1 MSTISSKLSNL
12 SLYDI
17 RKASRKIQNSLS
29 NYTELENLIRNATTT
44 DPWGPTSK
52 QCEEIRNHLLEILNT
67 AQLTASD
74 ERYGS
79 YYDEDYGVE
88 YGNPASDAISFVI
101 TRIVEYS
108 NRFSREGFVGKL
120 KKNYITNGNE
130 HRIVSKCL
138 SLLEYLVINCYQPP
152 LDILPH
158 VAKHVDYLKEL
169 HNVYQCVSS
178 KDGHPDKHTEIVR
191 EKAGRVVQ
199 LIKDKRLLA
208 RHRQLLH
215 KANQK
220 IVNSSSRGNSSYNYD
235 TEILGDESNDSA
247 TDGDEFGE
255 YQQPP
260 VTPIMNQQETPIT
273 PATATFVNTKPVENN
288 FQDLI
293 DLFPSDQNPTTSL
306 QSNITVIQP
315 QVQEKSQ
322 ADKQQ
327 PKKDVFESLLK
338 RPTKK

>member
-1 MSTISSKLSNL
+1 M
-12 SLYDI
+12 
-17 RKASRKIQNSLS
+17 
-29 NYTELENLIRNATTT
+29 ENLIRNATTT

-52 QCEEIRNHLLEILNT
+52 QCEEIRNHLLEILST
-67 AQLTASD
+67 AQLTGSD
-74 ERYGS
+74 ERYGG
-79 YYDEDYGVE
+79 YYDDEGYGVE
-88 YGNPASDAISFVI
+88 YGNPASDAISFII

-158 VAKHVDYLKEL
+158 VAKHIDYLKEL
-169 HNVYQCVSS
+169 HNDYQCTTS
-178 KDGHPDKHTEIVR
+178 KDGHPDKHTDIVR

-199 LIKDKRLLA
+199 LIKDKKLLA
-208 RHRQLLH
+208 KHRQLLH

-220 IVNSSSRGNSSYNYD
+220 IVNSSSRGNTSFEYD
-235 TEILGDESNDSA
+235 TEIVCDDPNNSA
-247 TDGDEFGE
+247 TDDDEFGE
-255 YQQPP
+255 YEEPP
-260 VTPIMNQQETPIT
+260 VTPIINQQETPIT
-273 PATATFVNTKPVENN
+273 PATATFVDAKPVENS

-293 DLFPSDQNPTTSL
+293 DLFPSEQTPRTTL
-306 QSNITVIQP
+306 QSTPTFIQP
-315 QVQEKSQ
+315 QVQAKSQ
-322 ADKQQ
+322 ADTQQ

-338 RPTKK
+338 RQTKK